1 MAMLAGV
8 VAPSRTLAALLVG
21 RGGLQGHS
29 REVAGPDGSKNESRG
44 HTAEQPG
51 TQEHVGQ

>member
-1 MAMLAGV
+1 MAMVAGV